1 MGYKRPNKQK
11 DTKDKKLKQS
21 LFHIIRKLFQQQPDA
36 LLNYKQVCML
46 LHIKD
51 GESRK
56 LVVTILTEL
65 NKEGFLK
72 QDGHATYRYSNTQ
85 EIVQGDLELTQR
97 GSGFVV
103 IDKKST
109 DIFIPPHAIGQ
120 AIHGDTVKVVITKR
134 GWRTHRGK
142 NR

>member
-1 MGYKRPNKQK
+1 MGYKRPKKQK

-65 NKEGFLK
+65 NKEAVRVL
-72 QDGHATYRYSNTQ
+72 
-85 EIVQGDLELTQR
+85 
-97 GSGFVV
+97 
-103 IDKKST
+103 
-109 DIFIPPHAIGQ
+109 
-120 AIHGDTVKVVITKR
+120 
-134 GWRTHRGK
+134 
-142 NR
+142 